1 MTSLDLHG
9 GEIVVDLG
17 SGSGYFSIR
26 LAPIV
31 GPTGR
36 VIAVDVLRQPLAF
49 LWIRRL
55 LRREWQIDIV
65 RGQDDEPRLTVAPVD
80 AVLVVNTYH
89 ELARPA
95 ATLEALR
102 SALKIG
108 GRLVVC
114 DRRPRDGP
122 GHRRRPSARATCS
135 APPPPKPKSPP
146 PDSRVCMVTIPSS
159 TGPAI
164 SPGGC
169 WSSPGVDTEAACLR
183 LRSGQGRQPLPL
195 QRSRAVEIEVQF
207 EHVDTRL
214 AEETERTSLG
224 VRLDEPTDVS
234 LAHRALARHAW
245 HLEVRGGRREVRVEA

>member
-1 MTSLDLHG
+1 MKRRVFLIVAALTLGVCGYVAWQAGITLVRLEQVEQERDTWQRPGDIIAALDLHG
-9 GEIVVDLG
+9 GEVVVDLG
-17 SGSGYFSIR
+17 SGSGYFSVR

-55 LRREWQIDIV
+55 LRREWQIDVV
-65 RGQDDEPRLTVAPVD
+65 RGWNDDPRLTTPVD

-102 SALKIG
+102 SALQPG

-122 GHRRRPSARATCS
+122 GPSPQAERASHTL
-135 APPPPKPKSPP
+135 SPA
-146 PDSRVCMVTIPSS
+146 T
-159 TGPAI
+159 A
-164 SPGGC
+164 
-169 WSSPGVDTEAACLR
+169 EA
-183 LRSGQGRQPLPL
+183 
-195 QRSRAVEIEVQF
+195 EITTAGF
-207 EHVDTRL
+207 TRL
-214 AEETERTSLG
+214 
-224 VRLDEPTDVS
+224 
-234 LAHRALARHAW
+234 HRDDTFIDRPGDPPWWLM
-245 HLEVRGGRREVRVEA
+245 VFTRR

>member
-1 MTSLDLHG
+1 MKRRTILIRLAGLVLLAAVAYVVWQAGITLVRLEQVERDRDTWQRPGDIMTSLDLHG
-9 GEIVVDLG
+9 GGIVVDLG

-31 GPTGR
+31 GPKGR
-36 VIAVDVLRQPLAF
+36 VIAVDVLRQPLTF

-65 RGQDDEPRLTVAPVD
+65 RGQDDEPRLTVVPVD

-102 SALKIG
+102 SALKPG

-122 GHRRRPSARATCS
+122 G
-135 APPPPKPKSPP
+135 
-146 PDSRVCMVTIPSS
+146 PSS
-159 TGPAI
+159 QVERAGHTLSPA
-164 SPGGC
+164 
-169 WSSPGVDTEAACLR
+169 TAEA
-183 LRSGQGRQPLPL
+183 
-195 QRSRAVEIEVQF
+195 EITAAGF
-207 EHVDTRL
+207 TRL
-214 AEETERTSLG
+214 
-224 VRLDEPTDVS
+224 
-234 LAHRALARHAW
+234 HRDDTFIDRPGDQPWWLMTFTRP
-245 HLEVRGGRREVRVEA
+245 